1 MENALNNMTKGVN
14 KNFEIFNKTKTNS
27 PIDELVFAN
36 MKKTVLGNNYEL
48 SLVIVKKGEIRKLN
62 KSYRN
67 LDKATDILS
76 FPLSE
81 KEGEIFLCPE
91 IALKEAPHFGRN
103 YENFLEYLFIHG
115 LAHLKG
121 FKHSSKMEFEEEK
134 IRNKFGV

>member
-121 FKHSSKMEFEEEK
+121 FEHSSKMELEEGK

>member
-1 MENALNNMTKGVN
+1 MTKAVKK

-27 PIDELVFAN
+27 SIDELVFAN
-36 MKKTVLGNNYEL
+36 MESAVLGNEYEL
-48 SLVIVKKGEIRKLN
+48 SLVVVGKDEIRKLN

-67 LDKATDILS
+67 MDEVTDILS
-76 FPLSE
+76 FPISD

-91 IALKEAPHFGRN
+91 IALKEAPRFGRN
-103 YENFLEYLFIHG
+103 YDNFIKYLFIHG

-121 FKHSSKMEFEEEK
+121 FKHSSGMESEEKK

>member
-1 MENALNNMTKGVN
+1 MKKSVKKN
-14 KNFEIFNKTKTNS
+14 NFEIFNKTKTNS

-36 MKKTVLGNNYEL
+36 MKSAVLGNEYEL
-48 SLVIVKKGEIRKLN
+48 NLVIVGKDEIRKLN

-67 LDKATDILS
+67 LDETTDILS
-76 FPLSE
+76 FPISR

-91 IALKEAPHFGRN
+91 IALKEAPRFGRN
-103 YENFLEYLFIHG
+103 YDNFIKYLFIHG

-121 FKHSSKMEFEEEK
+121 FKHSSRMENEEEK

>member
-1 MENALNNMTKGVN
+1 MKKGVKKN
-14 KNFEIFNKTKTNS
+14 NFEISNETKTNS

-36 MKKTVLGNNYEL
+36 MKSAALGNDYEL
-48 SLVIVKKGEIRKLN
+48 SLVIVGKKEIKKLN

-67 LDKATDILS
+67 MDEATDILS

-91 IALKEAPHFGRN
+91 IALKEAPRFGRS
-103 YENFLEYLFIHG
+103 YENFMKFLFIHG

-121 FKHSSKMEFEEEK
+121 FEHSSRMESEEKK

>member
-76 FPLSE
+76 FPISE

-91 IALKEAPHFGRN
+91 IALKEAPRFGRN
-103 YENFLEYLFIHG
+103 YENFLKYLFIHG

-121 FKHSSKMEFEEEK
+121 FEHSSKMELEEGK

>member
-1 MENALNNMTKGVN
+1 MKKSVKKN
-14 KNFEIFNKTKTNS
+14 NFEIFNKTKTNS

-36 MKKTVLGNNYEL
+36 MKSAVLGNEYEL
-48 SLVIVKKGEIRKLN
+48 NLVIVGKDEIRKLN

-67 LDKATDILS
+67 LDETTDILS
-76 FPLSE
+76 FPISR

-91 IALKEAPHFGRN
+91 IALKEASRFGRS
-103 YENFLEYLFIHG
+103 YDNFIKYLFIHG

-121 FKHSSKMEFEEEK
+121 FKHSSRMENEEEK

>member
-1 MENALNNMTKGVN
+1 MTKGVN

-121 FKHSSKMEFEEEK
+121 FEHSSKMELEEGK